1 MFNFYARRYSDKYT
15 DFDQQHNNLFFL
27 TLRGYIAFVN
37 DMDIPVDKARVIE
50 VFKKSCKN

>member
-15 DFDQQHNNLFFL
+15 DFDQQLNNLFFL

>member
-37 DMDIPVDKARVIE
+37 DMDIPVDKIGRAHV
-50 VFKKSCKN
+50 